1 MVMFNRD
8 DWMGGL
14 YVVSNEYSY
23 PQLQQ
28 DNDDD
33 EN

>member
-1 MVMFNRD
+1 MFNGD
-8 DWMGGL
+8 GWMGGL

-23 PQLQQ
+23 PELQQ